1 MNPSDDE
8 ARRARVSAVMDGQAE
23 EAELQRWLAGE
34 AGQGPVRQDWHTYHL
49 IGDVMRSSDLASD
62 AAHDQRSLS
71 AVRQAVAQEPVVLA
85 PAALAAVEP
94 PLGRAPRPRWRLW
107 AGAAAAVGGVA
118 VVLSSYLLTRVDP
131 VTWGSVVASVMEPA
145 EDIRRASVGAAS
157 WSGGAGTSGLSGP
170 WSGAAAP
177 SAGEG
182 GSAAMGFREIL
193 RLPRGP
199 AGKPMESVQLLY
211 SNGSATISVVVEP
224 FQAGVHVPH
233 SESSERLNTL
243 AVQRQGKWLTLSGDV
258 PLGTLQQ
265 MALSWPAQP

>member
-1 MNPSDDE
+1 
-8 ARRARVSAVMDGQAE
+8 
-23 EAELQRWLAGE
+23 
-34 AGQGPVRQDWHTYHL
+34 
-49 IGDVMRSSDLASD
+49 MRSSDLACD
-62 AAHDQRSLS
+62 AAHDQRLLS
-71 AVRQAVAQEPVVLA
+71 AVRHAIAQEPVVLA
-85 PAALAAVEP
+85 PAALAGAEP
-94 PLGRAPRPRWRLW
+94 LVGRAPRPRWRLW

-131 VTWGSVVASVMEPA
+131 VTWGSVVASVVEPA
-145 EDIRRASVGAAS
+145 DDLRRASVAGAS
-157 WSGGAGTSGLSGP
+157 WSGGPGTAGLSGP

-177 SAGEG
+177 LAGEG
-182 GSAAMGFREIL
+182 ASASPGFREIL

-233 SESSERLNTL
+233 TDSTDRLNTL
-243 AVQRQGKWLTLSGDV
+243 SVQRQGKWLTLSGDV

-265 MALSWPAQP
+265 MASSWPTQP